1 MKIQNNVDAYS
12 VLTWKLN
19 RVQRFLIFFIILII
33 KNNFKLNNIYESCCT
48 NLRTFVRK
56 KMYLYK
62 LQFLVRKTRSSL
74 TKNNNYLPYVFL
86 NT

>member
-1 MKIQNNVDAYS
+1 MYHV
-12 VLTWKLN
+12 VLTSGHSL
-19 RVQRFLIFFIILII
+19 
-33 KNNFKLNNIYESCCT
+33 E
-48 NLRTFVRK
+48 K

-62 LQFLVRKTRSSL
+62 LQFLTRETRSPL